1 MIETKKAHELDVVEL
16 TEDLQEFGL
25 RRGERGTVVEAFD
38 DPEEAYMLE
47 FVDESGVTSRLAYG
61 VKPDQIKNID
71 TLAKEIY
78 AQGMD
83 HFQQG
88 NLIEASRDFR
98 RAVKLIPSYIR
109 VLHESFRE
117 SLAESEN
124 WPVFIWAMQFIRLI
138 DPSYEI
144 AKQSLAIAYLNY
156 GVQEA
161 EKGNYEASLQLF
173 QDGLRIETPPDI
185 TNLLK
190 ENIAASHTA
199 LGVQAH
205 EKGDLELSKMHFE
218 SAYSFFTDNRTRRN
232 LGMAYYHLAT
242 FYASQGDLRKTI
254 RNYEWAENSGLVESE
269 ILNNHAG
276 ALANSGDVDDAIL
289 LLESAQALSPHDEV
303 LQSNLTKLLRS
314 KHITNFITESP
325 NLKFSSVP
333 PVKAVE
339 VSAAA

>member
-1 MIETKKAHELDVVEL
+1 MIETKKAHELDIVEL
-16 TEDLQEFGL
+16 TEDLEEFGL

-47 FVDESGVTSRLAYG
+47 FVDKSGVTSRLAYG
-61 VKPDQIKNID
+61 VKPNQIQNID
-71 TLAKEIY
+71 ALAKEIF
-78 AQGMD
+78 AQGMAR
-83 HFQQG
+83 FQQG

-98 RAVKLIPSYIR
+98 RAVALIPSYIR

-117 SLAESEN
+117 SLARSKN
-124 WPVFIWAMQFIRLI
+124 WPTFIWAMQFVRLL

-144 AKQSLAIAYLNY
+144 ARQNLAIAYLNY

-161 EKGNYEASLQLF
+161 NKRNYEASLQLF

-199 LGVQAH
+199 LGIQAH
-205 EKGDLELSKMHFE
+205 EKGNLELSKMHFE

-242 FYASQGDLRKTI
+242 FYTGQGDLQKTI
-254 RNYEWAENSGLVESE
+254 IYYQRAEDSGLIVSE

-276 ALANSGDVDDAIL
+276 ALANSGEVDAAIL
-289 LLESAQALSPHDEV
+289 LLESAQVLSPQDEI
-303 LQSNLTKLLRS
+303 LQSNLAKLIKS
-314 KHITNFITESP
+314 KIATNFVSENP
-325 NLKFSSVP
+325 DLKFSPMPAVS
-333 PVKAVE
+333 AVE
-339 VSAAA
+339 ISAAA

>member
-61 VKPDQIKNID
+61 VKPHQIKNID
-71 TLAKEIY
+71 ALAKEIY
-78 AQGMD
+78 AQGID
-83 HFQQG
+83 YFQQG
-88 NLIEASRDFR
+88 NVIEASRNLR
-98 RAVKLIPSYIR
+98 RAVELIPSYIR

-117 SLAESEN
+117 SLAGSEN
-124 WPVFIWAMQFIRLI
+124 WPEFIWAMKFIRLI
-138 DPSYEI
+138 DPYYEI
-144 AKQSLAIAYLNY
+144 AKQNLAIAYLNY

-161 EKGNYEASLQLF
+161 NKGNYEASLQLF

-205 EKGDLELSKMHFE
+205 EKSDLELSKLHFE

-232 LGMAYYHLAT
+232 LGVAYYHLAT
-242 FYASQGDLRKTI
+242 FYAGQGDLRKTI
-254 RNYEWAENSGLVESE
+254 VNYQWAEDSGLIESE

-276 ALANSGDVDDAIL
+276 ALANKGEVDVAIL
-289 LLESAQALSPHDEV
+289 LLESARALSPQDRVIH
-303 LQSNLTKLLRS
+303 SNLTKLLKS
-314 KHITNFITESP
+314 KQAEKFVTESP
-325 NLKFSSVP
+325 DLKFFPVP
-333 PVKAVE
+333 PVNAVE